1 MAMIDVLNSNEFG
14 LTNLTEAVNKQ
25 PFVETYLSRLFEV
38 SSVATETVNVERG
51 ESGIQIIDPSDY
63 GLVAPDS
70 TLDFERT
77 LVTLPAVKIG
87 RTVRLTPR
95 DIQNVRAFG
104 TESELA
110 TVQRIFDEKA
120 NPVRNSIEAT
130 HENLRL
136 GALRGLQVR
145 ANGTTVIRNFFTT
158 FGITAPDTV
167 YFDFDNA
174 TRAQLQEA
182 FADVA
187 SYIRAGLGNLRET
200 GRIAIYGPRAWRR
213 FVANAGVAQAYDR
226 WQEGAWL
233 RQGSLKAPFEL
244 LDFLHV
250 EHRGLGIGDDEIRFA
265 PVGVPGLFKTVFT
278 PLDHMDTVNTLGLPL
293 YVNPEMADF
302 GKGWAAEIAS
312 LPIHFCTRPEV
323 LIGGSANAE
332 PVTP

>member
-1 MAMIDVLNSNEFG
+1 MSMIDVLNSNEFA
-14 LTNLTEAVNKQ
+14 LTGLTEAVNKQ

-38 SSVATETVNVERG
+38 GSVATQTVVVERG
-51 ESGIQIIDPSDY
+51 ESGIQIIDPSAY
-63 GLVAPDS
+63 GTVAPDS
-70 TLDFERT
+70 ALGFDRT
-77 LVTLPAVKIG
+77 LVSLPSVKIA
-87 RTVRLTPR
+87 RTVRLTPA

-110 TVQRIFDEKA
+110 TVQRIFNEKA

-136 GALRGLQVR
+136 GALRGVQTR
-145 ANGTTVIRNFFTT
+145 ADGTTVIRNFFTD
-158 FGITAPDTV
+158 FAITAPATV
-167 YFDFDNA
+167 YFNFAAA

-187 SYIRAGLGNLRET
+187 SYIRAGLGNMRET
-200 GRIAIYGPRAWRR
+200 GRIAIYGPNAWRK

-233 RQGSLKAPFEL
+233 RQGSLKAPFEMF
-244 LDFLHV
+244 DFLHV
-250 EHRGLGIGDDEIRFA
+250 EHRGLGIGADEIRFA
-265 PVGVPGLFKTVFT
+265 PVGVPGLFKTVYT

-323 LIGGSANAE
+323 LIGGDAGEE
-332 PVTP
+332 P